1 MLGLEIGSPSPCGG
15 PEPSRGARGPTSK
28 TNGMAPLVIIYYY
41 IADLKYL
48 YYKTASKKVCEN
60 LLEALHDAR
69 EVMSIIKCLI
79 NVVVRKRYSLVST
92 A

>member
-15 PEPSRGARGPTSK
+15 MEPSRGARGPTSK
-28 TNGMAPLVIIYYY
+28 ANGIAALVIIYYY
-41 IADLKYL
+41 IADRKYP

-69 EVMSIIKCLI
+69 KVMLIIK
-79 NVVVRKRYSLVST
+79 
-92 A
+92 